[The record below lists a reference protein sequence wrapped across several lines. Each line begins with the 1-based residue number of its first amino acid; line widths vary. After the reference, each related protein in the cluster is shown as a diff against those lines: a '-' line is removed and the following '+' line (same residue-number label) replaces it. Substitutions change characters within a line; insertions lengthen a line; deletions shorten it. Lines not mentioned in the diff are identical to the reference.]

1 MQNNLEEFNSV
12 LENIIF
18 YSIEVNKKI
27 KDLEMNAE
35 NTIVT
40 DIIEN
45 IDNIYKKRYVL
56 VEKLKSIFDETT
68 NKDDLLK
75 DNMLWIKYN
84 EEILS
89 LEAENMDFLNKKS
102 IETKNKLT
110 ELSANKS
117 LLIYNPKVK
126 LSYENKL
133 I

>member
-1 MQNNLEEFNSV
+1 MENNLKEFNSI
-12 LENIIF
+12 LENIISC
-18 YSIEVNKKI
+18 SIEVNKKI
-27 KDLEMNAE
+27 KDLESDAE
-35 NTIVT
+35 NNIIIDIV
-40 DIIEN
+40 ES
-45 IDNIYKKRYVL
+45 IDNIYKERYVL

-68 NKDDLLK
+68 DKDNLLK
-75 DNMLWIKYN
+75 GNLLWAKYN
-84 EEILS
+84 EEIL
-89 LEAENMDFLNKKS
+89 LMETQNMEFLNKKS